1 MPRPL
6 VQNVQTVACVGA
18 GTIGAAWAAYFLS
31 RGLTVVATD
40 PEPAA
45 KAHLMDTVE
54 SVWSRLQQL
63 SPCQQADQANLSFT
77 DDLEAAVEGAEF
89 IQESAP
95 DDESLKIKLLR
106 RIGEASPADSVI
118 ASSSSTFLPSRL
130 SSQCAHPERVI
141 VGHPFVPAYLIPL
154 VEVVGGEETDIA
166 ALDWA
171 MRFYTHVGKRPLQL
185 KKEIEGYIANRLQRA
200 VFAEALELV
209 ANGICDYDD
218 IDKAVTWGP
227 GLRWAIQGPV
237 LHRHLG
243 GGKGGVRH
251 MIEHFG
257 WDGEPG
263 GEVRFIKSIESR
275 WGRNTI
281 EELEAWRD
289 DNLTSM
295 LQNLKTSPE

>member
-63 SPCQQADQANLSFT
+63 NPCQQADQANLSFT

-130 SSQCAHPERVI
+130 SSQCPHPERVI

-171 MRFYTHVGKRPLQL
+171 MRFYTHIGKRPLQL

-200 VFAEALELV
+200 VFSEALELV

-289 DNLTSM
+289 DNLTLM
-295 LQNLKTSPE
+295 LQNLKASPE

>member
-54 SVWSRLQQL
+54 SIWSRLQQL
-63 SPCQQADQANLSFT
+63 SPCPQADQANLSFT

-118 ASSSSTFLPSRL
+118 ASSSSTFLTIRYPVSYAICDL
-130 SSQCAHPERVI
+130 SLYGA
-141 VGHPFVPAYLIPL
+141 G
-154 VEVVGGEETDIA
+154 IA
-166 ALDWA
+166 AQPVSDMPSA
-171 MRFYTHVGKRPLQL
+171 SA
-185 KKEIEGYIANRLQRA
+185 IE
-200 VFAEALELV
+200 
-209 ANGICDYDD
+209 
-218 IDKAVTWGP
+218 
-227 GLRWAIQGPV
+227 
-237 LHRHLG
+237 
-243 GGKGGVRH
+243 
-251 MIEHFG
+251 
-257 WDGEPG
+257 
-263 GEVRFIKSIESR
+263 FI
-275 WGRNTI
+275 
-281 EELEAWRD
+281 LEAVPIV
-289 DNLTSM
+289 
-295 LQNLKTSPE
+295 LQ

>member
-54 SVWSRLQQL
+54 SIWSRLQQL
-63 SPCQQADQANLSFT
+63 SPCPQADQANLSFT
-77 DDLEAAVEGAEF
+77 DDLEGAVEGAEF

-130 SSQCAHPERVI
+130 SSQCPHPERVI

-171 MRFYTHVGKRPLQL
+171 MRFYTYIGKRPLQL
-185 KKEIEGYIANRLQRA
+185 KKRSRVIL
-200 VFAEALELV
+200 L
-209 ANGICDYDD
+209 
-218 IDKAVTWGP
+218 IDCKERY
-227 GLRWAIQGPV
+227 L
-237 LHRHLG
+237 
-243 GGKGGVRH
+243 
-251 MIEHFG
+251 
-257 WDGEPG
+257 
-263 GEVRFIKSIESR
+263 
-275 WGRNTI
+275 
-281 EELEAWRD
+281 
-289 DNLTSM
+289 
-295 LQNLKTSPE
+295 LKH

>member
-1 MPRPL
+1 
-6 VQNVQTVACVGA
+6 
-18 GTIGAAWAAYFLS
+18 
-31 RGLTVVATD
+31 
-40 PEPAA
+40 
-45 KAHLMDTVE
+45 
-54 SVWSRLQQL
+54 LQQL
-63 SPCQQADQANLSFT
+63 SPCPQADQANLSFT

-130 SSQCAHPERVI
+130 SSQCPHPERVI

-171 MRFYTHVGKRPLQL
+171 MRFYTHIGKRPLQL

-289 DNLTSM
+289 DNLTLM
-295 LQNLKTSPE
+295 LQNLKASPE

>member
-54 SVWSRLQQL
+54 SIWSRLQQL
-63 SPCQQADQANLSFT
+63 SPCPQADQANLSFT

-130 SSQCAHPERVI
+130 SSQCPHPERVI

-171 MRFYTHVGKRPLQL
+171 MRFYTHIGKRPLQL

>member
-130 SSQCAHPERVI
+130 SSQCPHPERVI

-171 MRFYTHVGKRPLQL
+171 MRFYTHIGKRPLQL

-289 DNLTSM
+289 DNLTLM
-295 LQNLKTSPE
+295 LQNLKASPE

>member
-54 SVWSRLQQL
+54 SIWSRLQQL
-63 SPCQQADQANLSFT
+63 SPCPQADQANLSFT

-130 SSQCAHPERVI
+130 SSQCPHPERVI

-171 MRFYTHVGKRPLQL
+171 MRFYTHIGKRPLQL

-289 DNLTSM
+289 DNLTLM
-295 LQNLKTSPE
+295 LQNLKASPE